1 MAKLSVIILGQNVAD
16 EVIPAFVTSQF
27 ADEIIFVDTH
37 TGSTDE
43 TLSLARKYAQKIWQ

>member
-27 ADEIIFVDTH
+27 ADEIIFQQSEYRQRGGKFAMLLPEPRVI
-37 TGSTDE
+37 
-43 TLSLARKYAQKIWQ
+43 L